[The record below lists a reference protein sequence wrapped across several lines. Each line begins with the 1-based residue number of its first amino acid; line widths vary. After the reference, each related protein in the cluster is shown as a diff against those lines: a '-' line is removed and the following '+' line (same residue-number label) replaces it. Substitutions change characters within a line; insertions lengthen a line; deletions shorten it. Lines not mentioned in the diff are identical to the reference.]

1 MSTDEVLESNV
12 QFHKAW
18 EFFARSCPKGEV
30 IRSPEVLIAA
40 CNVPWSIM
48 NIAFQ
53 PASGGTE
60 AALGHALDEAAH
72 YFTPRQRAWMFAISW
87 DWLTPEVR
95 ERAAAVCAGRGLT
108 LAMESIGMVTERL
121 APPTRSLP
129 ALDLRFIT
137 DAEGSRHVADIHAAA
152 YGAPVD
158 TARQSMAIPAMF
170 QGECRGYL
178 GYEKGQYVASAAV
191 VKQGDVAYVA
201 YVATRPE
208 FRSKGYAEALIRQ
221 ALKDAQR
228 LWGLERTGLHATLSG
243 YPVYLRLG
251 YREATRFGLYAPG
264 SPGR

>member
-53 PASGGTE
+53 PAPARTE
-60 AALGHALDEAAH
+60 TALANALDEAAR
-72 YFTPRQRAWMFAISW
+72 YFTLRQRAWMFAISW

-95 ERAAAVCAGRGLT
+95 ARTVSLCTERGLT
-108 LAMESIGMVTERL
+108 LAMESIGMVAEHL
-121 APPTRSLP
+121 APPIRPLP

-137 DAEGSRHVADIHAAA
+137 DAEGPQHVADIHAAA
-152 YGAPVD
+152 YGAPLD
-158 TARQSMAIPAMF
+158 TARQSISIPAMF
-170 QGECRGYL
+170 QGESRGYL
-178 GYEKGQYVASAAV
+178 GYEKGQYVASASV
-191 VKQGDVAYVA
+191 LKLGDVAYVA

-208 FRSKGYAEALIRQ
+208 FRRKGYAEALIRQ
-221 ALKDAQR
+221 ALKDAKR
-228 LWGLERTGLHATLSG
+228 LWGLERTGLHATLAG
-243 YPVYLRLG
+243 YPVYRRLG
-251 YREATRFGLYAPG
+251 YREATRFGLYSPA